1 MADKTSGKETQRLKR
16 TLTLVFFLL
25 LTACSTKDPASNN
38 NSGKAPSAVNQPGQP
53 SQQQASAPGALREG
67 EASGTII
74 VEGQTVTLKYAY
86 AGHGKMFGEDAVLLL
101 VTDTPISAEAQAKAF
116 EEYGQFP
123 EGARGLQYKVGK
135 GFWVRYHPG
144 NFQTSGI
151 NTLKDYSVE
160 NGAVK
165 GRDEDGTTFD
175 GKEYKRS
182 VSFVAALK
190 TDK

>member
-1 MADKTSGKETQRLKR
+1 MRR
-16 TLTLVFFLL
+16 TLTLVLL
-25 LTACSTKDPASNN
+25 LVLTACSTNERASNN
-38 NSGKAPSAVNQPGQP
+38 NSGKTPSAGNQPSQP
-53 SQQQASAPGALREG
+53 TQQQASAPGALREG

-135 GFWVRYHPG
+135 GFWVMYHPG

-151 NTLKDYSVE
+151 NTLKDYTVE
-160 NGAVK
+160 NGVVK

-175 GKEYKRS
+175 GKDYKRS
-182 VSFVAALK
+182 VSFVARLPEK
-190 TDK
+190 KS